1 MHGDEGAGNSKARRK
16 VLEGEIF
23 GIASRRV
30 AEEIRVK
37 KLVVH
42 KEAGIMN

>member
-23 GIASRRV
+23 GIVSRRV
-30 AEEIRVK
+30 VEEIRVK
-37 KLVVH
+37 KLVVQ